1 MSSATRLG
9 DLGSGHDACP
19 VRKLIK
25 ASEDVFINGRGVG
38 RVGDIYSEHGCD
50 IHSPHTGAIARGS
63 ESVFVNGKPVGRIDD
78 PISCGGSVLEG
89 SPDCFV
95 G

>member
-1 MSSATRLG
+1 MSSVTRLE

-19 VRKLIK
+19 VRKLIE

-38 RVGDIYSEHGCD
+38 RVGDTYHEHGCD
-50 IHSPHTGAIARGS
+50 IHAPHTGAIARGS
-63 ESVFVNGKPVGRIDD
+63 SSVFVNGKPVGRVGD
-78 PISCGGSVLEG
+78 PITCGGSVLEG
-89 SPDCFV
+89 SPDCFI